1 MSRTEPSVYWV
12 FTVWFFFT
20 DLSNLSGRWCGWALV
35 GSSLS
40 TGAVCGLGSI
50 IEGGR
55 GWALDAGHLIEDDQ
69 IEIDETSIQVS
80 NRSMK
85 SEFQNSIGNR
95 SVAEAHPTAYSPGE
109 MRCNT
114 STPLSL
120 SLFIYLSIYMYL
132 YLCSDIKHVCIYVHF
147 EHYLSVSECNWNN
160 PSFMFRAA
168 KYLTYNF
175 IGAKKAV
182 DTSLFRRCIWNYIQV
197 RV

>member
-120 SLFIYLSIYMYL
+120 SLFIYLSIY
-132 YLCSDIKHVCIYVHF
+132 
-147 EHYLSVSECNWNN
+147 LSLIWTEMFHLGLPLANWNLSSGRW
-160 PSFMFRAA
+160 PTLIRRKSTRERERERERER
-168 KYLTYNF
+168 KE
-175 IGAKKAV
+175 KKQKKRSRGP
-182 DTSLFRRCIWNYIQV
+182 TWGMQ
-197 RV
+197 